1 VTARPTW
8 RRVIAASLA
17 AAAATACGP
26 SRLPP
31 PQAAPAGVDTAEE
44 RRGEVVFMRHC
55 HSCHPGGAGGLG
67 PSLNDKPL
75 PKALVKAQVRN
86 GLGAM
91 PAFGDEKISDE
102 DLEALGAY
110 VVSLRR

>member
-1 VTARPTW
+1 VRARASI
-8 RRVIAASLA
+8 VAAVA
-17 AAAATACGP
+17 AAACGP

-31 PQAAPAGVDTAEE
+31 PAAAPAGVDTAAE
-44 RRGEVVFMRHC
+44 RRGELVYMRHC
-55 HSCHPGGAGGLG
+55 HSCHPGGAAGLG

-75 PKALVKAQVRN
+75 PKALVKAQVRR

-91 PAFGDEKISDE
+91 PAFDAQRISDE
-102 DLEALGAY
+102 DLEALGEY

>member
-1 VTARPTW
+1 
-8 RRVIAASLA
+8 VIARTRSLTPA
-17 AAAATACGP
+17 AAAAALACACGP

-44 RRGEVVFMRHC
+44 RRGEVVYMRHC
-55 HSCHPGGAGGLG
+55 HSCHPGGAAGLG

-75 PKALVKAQVRN
+75 PKALVKTQVRK

-91 PAFGDEKISDE
+91 PAFGEEEISDD

-110 VVSLRR
+110 VVSLRP

>member
-1 VTARPTW
+1 VTGQART
-8 RRVIAASLA
+8 VAVAVALA
-17 AAAATACGP
+17 ALAGACGP

-31 PQAAPAGVDTAEE
+31 TPSAPPGVDTAAE
-44 RRGEVVFMRHC
+44 RRGEVVYMRHC
-55 HSCHPGGAGGLG
+55 HSCHPGGAAGLG

-75 PKALVKAQVRN
+75 PKVLVKAQVRN

-91 PAFGDEKISDE
+91 PAFGEEKISDD